1 MALVKRLLLAL
12 QLCTIVPVQVHGRVA
27 DDDLRHSVLF
37 YPVVG
42 ALLGTALFGT
52 LSALH
57 AVLPAAPAA
66 GVALA
71 LYTVLTGGL
80 HTDGLMDVMDA
91 LGSRRPREQALEIM
105 RDSRVGALGSM
116 AGTLLFI
123 GKFSALQ
130 ALPVRAFYP
139 FLLVPAASR
148 LGMVFAMN
156 LAPYARAGGTG
167 LGAVFARQIPA
178 AVVWG
183 ATAFAVLP
191 GLVAA
196 PPILALAL
204 PALAWLSAVAA
215 AGFAQ
220 RRFGGMTGDLYG
232 ALNEVLEWVGWLVCL
247 AFFHMGAM

>member
-1 MALVKRLLLAL
+1 MALMRRLILAV
-12 QLCTIVPVQVHGRVA
+12 QFCTIVPVSTVGRVA
-27 DDDLRHSVLF
+27 DDDLRSSVLF

-42 ALLGTALFGT
+42 ALLGTALYG
-52 LSALH
+52 ALDALR
-57 AVLPAAPAA
+57 AVLPPAPAA

-80 HTDGLMDVMDA
+80 HADGLMDVMDA
-91 LGSRRPREQALEIM
+91 VGSRRPREQALEIM

-130 ALPVRAFYP
+130 ALPVRPLYP

-156 LAPYARAGGTG
+156 LAPYARADAG
-167 LGAVFARQIPA
+167 LGGVFARQIPRT
-178 AVVWG
+178 VVWG
-183 ATAFAVLP
+183 AASITVLL
-191 GLVAA
+191 GLFAA
-196 PPILALAL
+196 PVALALSL
-204 PALAWLSAVAA
+204 PALAFLSAWAA
-215 AGFAQ
+215 AALAQ

-232 ALNEVLEWVGWLVCL
+232 ALNELLEWAGWLLCL
-247 AFFHMGAM
+247 VFFHVGAI